1 MFSKL
6 ALLALITPLIS
17 ALTLHIPAE
26 VRSQQ
31 TVTIT
36 WDTAPTDPPQFTIQL
51 VNEAF
56 NDQFA
61 IRNNVDPNLGSVTIT
76 LPVVPV
82 RFVPSLPGF
91 SGSSCS
97 RNPML
102 NRGGYTLRAVNVG
115 NINDVYSETGTFSV
129 LELSTTFTPS
139 STASTSSGTGTTS
152 SRATTSGTG
161 STTSTVS
168 RSTTSASSTTS
179 QSSTTSATTTGTGTS
194 PAATALSGNNAD
206 SLKFNA
212 GVAVAA
218 LAAGVAA
225 FAL

>member
-6 ALLALITPLIS
+6 ALLALIAPLVS
-17 ALTLHIPAE
+17 ALTLHVPAE

-31 TVTIT
+31 PVTIT
-36 WDTAPTDPPQFTIQL
+36 WDTASTDPAQFTIQL

-61 IRNNVDPNLGSVTIT
+61 IANNVDPNTGRITIT
-76 LPVVPV
+76 IPVVPA
-82 RFVPSLPGF
+82 
-91 SGSSCS
+91 
-97 RNPML
+97 
-102 NRGGYTLRAVNVG
+102 RGGYTLRAVNVG

-152 SRATTSGTG
+152 RATTTGTG
-161 STTSTVS
+161 STTTS
-168 RSTTSASSTTS
+168 RATTTSASSTTS

-194 PAATALSGNNAD
+194 PGATALSGNNAD

>member
-31 TVTIT
+31 PVTIT
-36 WDTAPTDPPQFTIQL
+36 WDTAPPTRTPQFTLQL

-82 RFVPSLPGF
+82 
-91 SGSSCS
+91 
-97 RNPML
+97 
-102 NRGGYTLRAVNVG
+102 RGGYTLRAVNVG

-152 SRATTSGTG
+152 SRATTTGT
-161 STTSTVS
+161 TTSTVS